1 MRDFYALRCHKMRD
15 CAKKGGRE
23 DKRRHVIINKLC
35 ISRGLSVVETFCVAK
50 SKREE
55 RKFKKSH
62 VLPAF
67 QRSARSENTYSCMH
81 MRIVNSSET
90 RRRA

>member
-1 MRDFYALRCHKMRD
+1 
-15 CAKKGGRE
+15 
-23 DKRRHVIINKLC
+23 
-35 ISRGLSVVETFCVAK
+35 VAK
-50 SKREE
+50 SKKE
-55 RKFKKSH
+55 RKFKKSR